1 MPSEAKQFTTE
12 DKLRAVEHLIEEHR
26 WARDREDDQAHYL
39 WRALKAIAAD
49 LRTGLPESTDAALRG
64 IEHTVDAALRSK
76 ANLGHVALRHQEALV
91 DVVLHHWPV
100 IRQKLNG
107 DQR

>member
-1 MPSEAKQFTTE
+1 MREAKTFTIE

-49 LRTGLPESTDAALRG
+49 LRTDLPESTDAALRG
-64 IEHTVDAALRSK
+64 VHHSVDAALRSRRK
-76 ANLGHVALRHQEALV
+76 LGHVALRHQEALV
-91 DVVLHHWPV
+91 EVVLHHWPV
-100 IRQKLNG
+100 IRQKLKG
-107 DQR
+107 D